1 MYVSDIEKL
10 KEFMV
15 SNNDAEEVAALNDDP
30 INLLIKAAYGLTD
43 CEKLRNN
50 KLAFN
55 EEFLHLYAYL
65 LVAIHRTIFE
75 QGGKCTKELLEIANY
90 LEPYDDDSRKL
101 RDFYNEVYARVIK
114 RSGNYVDN
122 VYEVYNEFKYV
133 GAGDSLSSQVIRM
146 SLGYMGVRGVVSR
159 DELSGFFEPMIYV
172 DFNEVS
178 KEDAIKYLGYIPIEE
193 EDERTT
199 LNYYKGFARRIEG
212 DIIRINRETIR
223 IKLLMIGLRLVKWFN
238 THSKEKELDYLQ
250 NEIEKRIRVV
260 KNKDFNDKITLIMP
274 VDTLNTQ

>member
-15 SNNDAEEVAALNDDP
+15 SNKHAEEVEALNDDP
-30 INLLIKAAYGLTD
+30 INLLIKAAYGLAD
-43 CEKLRNN
+43 CEKVRRN

-65 LVAIHRTIFE
+65 IVAVHRAIFE
-75 QGGKCTKELLEIANY
+75 QGKCVKELLEIMNY
-90 LEPYDDDSRKL
+90 LEPYDYDSRVL

-178 KEDAIKYLGYIPIEE
+178 KEDVIKYLGYIPIEE
-193 EDERTT
+193 GDERTT
-199 LNYYKGFARRIEG
+199 LNYYKGFARRIEW

-223 IKLLMIGLRLVKWFN
+223 IKLLMIGLRLVKWLN
-238 THSKEKELDYLQ
+238 THSKEKELNYLQ
-250 NEIEKRIRVV
+250 NKIEKRIRVT
-260 KNKDFNDKITLIMP
+260 KNKDFHDKITLM
-274 VDTLNTQ
+274 LCH